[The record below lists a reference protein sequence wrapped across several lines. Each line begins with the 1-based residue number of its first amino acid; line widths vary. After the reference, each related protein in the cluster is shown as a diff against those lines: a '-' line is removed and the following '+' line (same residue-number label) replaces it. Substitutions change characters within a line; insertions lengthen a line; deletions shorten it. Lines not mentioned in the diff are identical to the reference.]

1 MLECLKL
8 WFVLSS
14 SFILR
19 VLPTYH
25 PVLFSRLIGIY
36 CLFPHLYL
44 QLDLDVC
51 TTYLITIS
59 KFTFHSA
66 YFSVYLHILDFSNI
80 PHLNLRCFFLPSD
93 LGHIISRVILDS
105 SLSLTILTTEPC
117 LYSLQVYPDFL
128 HFPPS
133 AFLLETTFNNL
144 QLSFFFLSS
153 LFSFP

>member
-1 MLECLKL
+1 MSKL

-25 PVLFSRLIGIY
+25 PVLFSRLIRIY

-51 TTYLITIS
+51 TTYLIIIS

-105 SLSLTILTTEPC
+105 SLSLTIHSHHWTLSL
-117 LYSLQVYPDFL
+117 LYASISWFL
-128 HFPPS
+128 ALSTICIPPW
-133 AFLLETTFNNL
+133 NHI
-144 QLSFFFLSS
+144 
-153 LFSFP
+153 